1 MIAIMSYGLVIA
13 FCVIMFAAC
22 EPGRSMQEDYRE
34 AMECA
39 EREKALVLKTTRLI
53 QGDRGL

>member
-22 EPGRSMQEDYRE
+22 EPGRSTQEDFEE
-34 AMECA
+34 AMKCA
-39 EREKALVLKTTRLI
+39 EREEALVRKTARLI